1 MLYLSPNTDERTAKS
16 MIDKLRELLFKIF
29 KRESFLGKLVDK
41 FFTREIVTYIIF
53 GVLTTAVNLVT
64 FYIFKRIFISI
75 GWDGVFNKLLGSAG
89 WDKALELLGSGTD
102 YLDATVIAW
111 TVAVI
116 FAFVTNKLIV
126 FESKSWKP
134 AVAGREFVG
143 FIGARL
149 FSLLVELVFMFVM
162 VTLLKW
168 NDFVAKLI
176 VQVIVVILNYVF
188 SKLLIFKNK

>member
-1 MLYLSPNTDERTAKS
+1 
-16 MIDKLRELLFKIF
+16 MIDKMRELLFKIF

-41 FFTREIVTYIIF
+41 FFTREIITYIIF

-64 FYIFKRIFISI
+64 FYIFKKIFISI
-75 GWDGVFNKLLGSAG
+75 GWEGVFNKLLGSAG

-134 AVAGREFVG
+134 AVAGKEFVG

-168 NDFVAKLI
+168 NDFVAKFI
-176 VQVIVVILNYVF
+176 VQVIVVILNYDF
-188 SKLLIFKNK
+188 Q

>member
-1 MLYLSPNTDERTAKS
+1 MTEK
-16 MIDKLRELLFKIF
+16 IRELLFKIF
-29 KRESFLGKLVDK
+29 KKESFIGKLIDK

-64 FYIFKRIFISI
+64 FYISKQIFISI
-75 GWDGVFNKLLGSAG
+75 GWDGVFNAMLGSAG
-89 WDKALELLGSGTD
+89 WEKALALLGSGTD

-134 AVAGREFVG
+134 AVAGKEFVG

-149 FSLLVELVFMFVM
+149 FSLLVELLCMFIM
-162 VTLLKW
+162 VTLLHW
-168 NDFVAKLI
+168 NEFVAKVI
-176 VQVIVVILNYVF
+176 VQIIVVILNYVF
-188 SKLLIFKNK
+188 SKLIIFKNK

>member
-1 MLYLSPNTDERTAKS
+1 
-16 MIDKLRELLFKIF
+16 MIDKMRELLFKIF
-29 KRESFLGKLVDK
+29 KRESFIGKLVDK
-41 FFTREIVTYIIF
+41 FFTREIITYIIF

-64 FYIFKRIFISI
+64 FYIFKKIFISI
-75 GWDGVFNKLLGSAG
+75 GWEGVFNKLLGSAG

-134 AVAGREFVG
+134 AVAGKEFVG

-168 NDFVAKLI
+168 NDFVAKFI

>member
-1 MLYLSPNTDERTAKS
+1 
-16 MIDKLRELLFKIF
+16 MIDKMRELLFKIF

-41 FFTREIVTYIIF
+41 FFTREIITYIIF

-64 FYIFKRIFISI
+64 FYIFKKMFISI
-75 GWDGVFNKLLGSAG
+75 GWEGVFNKLLGSAG

-134 AVAGREFVG
+134 AVAGKEFVG

-168 NDFVAKLI
+168 NDFVAKFI

>member
-1 MLYLSPNTDERTAKS
+1 
-16 MIDKLRELLFKIF
+16 MIDKMRELLFKIF

-41 FFTREIVTYIIF
+41 FFTREIITYIIF

-64 FYIFKRIFISI
+64 FYIFKKIFISI
-75 GWDGVFNKLLGSAG
+75 VWEGVFNKLLGSAG

-134 AVAGREFVG
+134 AVAGKEFVG

-168 NDFVAKLI
+168 NDFVAKFI

>member
-1 MLYLSPNTDERTAKS
+1 
-16 MIDKLRELLFKIF
+16 MIDKMRELLFKIF

-41 FFTREIVTYIIF
+41 FFTREIITYIIF

-64 FYIFKRIFISI
+64 FYIFKKMFISI

-134 AVAGREFVG
+134 AVAGKEFVG

>member
-1 MLYLSPNTDERTAKS
+1 
-16 MIDKLRELLFKIF
+16 MIDKMRELLFKIF

-41 FFTREIVTYIIF
+41 FFTREIITYIIF

-64 FYIFKRIFISI
+64 FYIFKKIFISI
-75 GWDGVFNKLLGSAG
+75 GWEGVFNKLLGSAG

-126 FESKSWKP
+126 FESKSWKN
-134 AVAGREFVG
+134 AFACKEFVG

-168 NDFVAKLI
+168 NDFVAKFI

>member
-1 MLYLSPNTDERTAKS
+1 MTEK
-16 MIDKLRELLFKIF
+16 IRELLFKIF
-29 KRESFLGKLVDK
+29 KKESFIGKLIDK

-53 GVLTTAVNLVT
+53 GVLTTAVNLIT
-64 FYIFKRIFISI
+64 FYITKQIFISI
-75 GWDGVFNKLLGSAG
+75 GWDGVFNAMLGSAG
-89 WDKALELLGSGTD
+89 WEKALALLGSGTD

-134 AVAGREFVG
+134 AVAGKEFVG

-149 FSLLVELVFMFVM
+149 FSLLVELLFMFIM
-162 VTLLKW
+162 ITLLHW
-168 NDFVAKLI
+168 NEFVAKVI
-176 VQVIVVILNYVF
+176 VQIIVVILNYVF
-188 SKLLIFKNK
+188 SKLIIFKNK

>member
-1 MLYLSPNTDERTAKS
+1 MTE
-16 MIDKLRELLFKIF
+16 KLRAVLFRFF
-29 KRESFLGKLVDK
+29 KEDSAIGRLIDRFV
-41 FFTREIVTYIIF
+41 TREIITYLVF
-53 GVLTTAVNLVT
+53 GVLTTAVNLIT
-64 FYIFKRIFISI
+64 FYITKKIFIAI
-75 GWDGVFNKLLGSAG
+75 GWEGVLNSLLDSAGFEKALALLG
-89 WDKALELLGSGTD
+89 KGTD

-149 FSLLVELVFMFVM
+149 FSLLVELLFMFVT
-162 VTLLKW
+162 VTVLGMNEFL
-168 NDFVAKLI
+168 AKVI
-176 VQVIVVILNYVF
+176 VQIIVVILNYVF
-188 SKLLIFKNK
+188 SKLLIFRKK

>member
-1 MLYLSPNTDERTAKS
+1 
-16 MIDKLRELLFKIF
+16 MIDKMRELLFKIF

-41 FFTREIVTYIIF
+41 FFTREIITYIIF

-64 FYIFKRIFISI
+64 FYIFKKIFISI
-75 GWDGVFNKLLGSAG
+75 GWEGVFNKLLGSAG
-89 WDKALELLGSGTD
+89 WDKALKLLGSGTD

-134 AVAGREFVG
+134 AVAGKEFVG

-149 FSLLVELVFMFVM
+149 FSLLVELMFMFVM

>member
-1 MLYLSPNTDERTAKS
+1 
-16 MIDKLRELLFKIF
+16 MIDKMRELLFKIF

-41 FFTREIVTYIIF
+41 FFTREIITYIIF

-64 FYIFKRIFISI
+64 FYIFKKIFISI

-134 AVAGREFVG
+134 AVAGKEFVG

>member
-1 MLYLSPNTDERTAKS
+1 
-16 MIDKLRELLFKIF
+16 MIDKMRELLFKIF

-41 FFTREIVTYIIF
+41 FFTREIITYIIF

-64 FYIFKRIFISI
+64 FYIFKKIFISI
-75 GWDGVFNKLLGSAG
+75 GWEGVFNKLLGSAG
-89 WDKALELLGSGTD
+89 WDKALKLLGSGTD

-134 AVAGREFVG
+134 AVAGKEFVG

>member
-1 MLYLSPNTDERTAKS
+1 
-16 MIDKLRELLFKIF
+16 MIDKMRELLFKIF

-41 FFTREIVTYIIF
+41 FFTREIITYIIF

-64 FYIFKRIFISI
+64 FYIFKKIFISI
-75 GWDGVFNKLLGSAG
+75 GWEGVFNKLLGSAG
-89 WDKALELLGSGTD
+89 WDKALKLLGSGTD

-134 AVAGREFVG
+134 AVAGKEFVG

-168 NDFVAKLI
+168 NDFVAKFI

>member
-1 MLYLSPNTDERTAKS
+1 
-16 MIDKLRELLFKIF
+16 MIDKMRELLFKIF

-41 FFTREIVTYIIF
+41 FFTREIITYIIF

-64 FYIFKRIFISI
+64 FYIFKKIFISI
-75 GWDGVFNKLLGSAG
+75 GWEGVFNKLLGSAG

-102 YLDATVIAW
+102 YPDATVIAW

-134 AVAGREFVG
+134 AVAGKEFVG

-168 NDFVAKLI
+168 NDFVAKFI

>member
-1 MLYLSPNTDERTAKS
+1 
-16 MIDKLRELLFKIF
+16 MIDKMRELLFKIF

-41 FFTREIVTYIIF
+41 FFTREIITYIIF

-64 FYIFKRIFISI
+64 FYIFKKIFISI
-75 GWDGVFNKLLGSAG
+75 GWEGVFNKLLGSAG

-134 AVAGREFVG
+134 AVAGKEFIG

-168 NDFVAKLI
+168 NDFVAKFI

>member
-1 MLYLSPNTDERTAKS
+1 
-16 MIDKLRELLFKIF
+16 MIDKMRELLFKIF

-41 FFTREIVTYIIF
+41 FFTREIITYIIF

-64 FYIFKRIFISI
+64 FYIFKKIFISI
-75 GWDGVFNKLLGSAG
+75 SWEGVFNKLLGSAG

-134 AVAGREFVG
+134 AVAGKEFVG

-168 NDFVAKLI
+168 NDFVAKFI

>member
-1 MLYLSPNTDERTAKS
+1 
-16 MIDKLRELLFKIF
+16 MIDKMRELLFKIF

-41 FFTREIVTYIIF
+41 FFTREIITYIIF

-64 FYIFKRIFISI
+64 FYIFKKIFISI
-75 GWDGVFNKLLGSAG
+75 GWEGVFNKLLGSAG

-134 AVAGREFVG
+134 AVAGKEFVG

-162 VTLLKW
+162 VSLLKW
-168 NDFVAKLI
+168 NDFVAKFI

>member
-1 MLYLSPNTDERTAKS
+1 

-29 KRESFLGKLVDK
+29 KRESFLGKLIDK

-53 GVLTTAVNLVT
+53 GVLTTAVNLIT